1 MIKLKIA
8 VASSNG
14 IDVDLHLGKGNSL
27 YIYEYD
33 DEGLSFTEHRE
44 IDIDVEDKHQS
55 SKVIRACKDCDVII
69 SAQYGFKSKI
79 KANELNIKLVVDE
92 SSVDE
97 ALKNYIN
104 HYNFM
109 NG

>member
-1 MIKLKIA
+1 MKIA
-8 VASSNG
+8 IASSNG

-33 DEGLSFTEHRE
+33 DEGPSFVEHRE
-44 IDIDVEDKHQS
+44 IDIDVEDKHQG
-55 SKVIRACKDCDVII
+55 SKVIQACKDCDVII

-79 KANELNIKLVVDE
+79 KANELNIKLVTDE
-92 SSVDE
+92 GSVDE

-109 NG
+109 KS